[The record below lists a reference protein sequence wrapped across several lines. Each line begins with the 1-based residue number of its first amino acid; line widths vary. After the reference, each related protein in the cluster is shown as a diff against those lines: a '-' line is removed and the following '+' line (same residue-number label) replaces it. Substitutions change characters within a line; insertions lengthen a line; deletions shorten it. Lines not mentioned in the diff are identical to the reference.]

1 MATYVLIHGA
11 GDVASSWELMA
22 AELREQGHEVVAV
35 DLPSEDESA
44 GLTEYADTVVAAVG
58 DRTELVVVA
67 HSLGGY
73 TAPLVCERLPVD
85 LLVLVTA
92 MVPSPGERAMDW
104 WDNTGHA
111 QALRDLNGDE
121 ADEIALF
128 LQDVPPD
135 LAAEALAQSRDQADA
150 PLLEPWPLATWP
162 DVPTRYLLF
171 RDDRWHPA
179 EWTRRMVR
187 ERLGIE
193 PDEMDGGHC
202 PFLSRPRELA
212 ERLEEYRL
220 SVSG

>member
-11 GDVASSWELMA
+11 GDVASSWDLVA
-22 AELREQGHEVVAV
+22 AELRGRGHDVVAI

-44 GLTEYADTVVAAVG
+44 GLWEYADAVVEAIG
-58 DRTELVVVA
+58 DRTELVLVA

-85 LLVLVTA
+85 LMVLVAA
-92 MVPSPGERAMDW
+92 MVPRPGERAGDW
-104 WDNTGHA
+104 WANTGHA
-111 QALRDLNGDE
+111 TALRELGSDQD
-121 ADEIALF
+121 DEIALF

-135 LAAEALAQSRDQADA
+135 LATEALAKARDQTEA
-150 PLLEPWPLATWP
+150 LLREPWPLDDWP
-162 DVPTRYLLF
+162 EVPTRYLIC

-179 EWTRRMVR
+179 EWARGMVR

-193 PDEMDGGHC
+193 ADEIDGGHC

-212 ERLEEYRL
+212 ERLESYR
-220 SVSG
+220 GG